1 MKKRSF
7 LSPYIY
13 PGLKMAHGLHREIK
27 EQSKSL
33 QFSLSKDEVLK
44 IISEERFVTVEDIL
58 SRSRKTEYVIAR
70 HMYCSIL
77 KKYYGYTLK
86 KIGSIINRDHTSV
99 IHSIQQFNNHYQYEE
114 GYRKSVNRIYD
125 RLGIQKI

>member
-44 IISEERFVTVEDIL
+44 IISEEQMKILQFTQDIGELESVEIKDIFEPCNYNINN
-58 SRSRKTEYVIAR
+58 RS
-70 HMYCSIL
+70 
-77 KKYYGYTLK
+77 
-86 KIGSIINRDHTSV
+86 
-99 IHSIQQFNNHYQYEE
+99 FN
-114 GYRKSVNRIYD
+114 I
-125 RLGIQKI
+125 